1 MCAACP
7 KSCRDTVVTEIHAGM
22 GAEQCFPWIP
32 RRLPSDTSFG
42 VIGNVGAVIA
52 QDGSAGPRYAI
63 LASPTP
69 GAANSGPKQ
78 GLGPL
83 VLE

>member
-1 MCAACP
+1 MYTPSARCNP
-7 KSCRDTVVTEIHAGM
+7 TQP
-22 GAEQCFPWIP
+22 QC
-32 RRLPSDTSFG
+32 RLPSDTSFG
-42 VIGNVGAVIA
+42 VIGGVGAVSA
-52 QDGSAGPRYAI
+52 QDVSAGPRYAI
-63 LASPTP
+63 LAWPTP